1 MAENTSDTNIVY
13 FARLHW
19 IIFLGPLFCLLVSIA
34 LGIFIPP
41 LQQVSWFLGGFS
53 LLWIL
58 MTWVTYYFSSITIQ
72 KKQIILRTG
81 VLVRQTIDIPLNKI
95 ETIDIRQSILGSIMK
110 YGSLIITGTGGTRR
124 LINFI
129 QKPLTC
135 RRYIEQLM
143 NEQ

>member
-1 MAENTSDTNIVY
+1 MTENTDDTNIVY

-34 LGIFIPP
+34 LGIYIPP
-41 LQQVSWFLGGFS
+41 LHQIALLLGGFS
-53 LLWIL
+53 MLWIFI
-58 MTWVTYYFSSITIQ
+58 TWVTYHFSSITIQ

-95 ETIDIRQSILGSIMK
+95 ETIDIRQSIVGSVLR

-124 LINFI
+124 LINYL